1 MRPKITHLIWGLPLA
16 TVLAGLLVALSPAD
30 EPAPPTRA
38 PPLARMQPHEPP
50 SPPSAAAVLAV
61 RRAPAV
67 AAPLEGLSADERQ
80 ALAAALA
87 HHPSREAETRRVAG
101 FLRLQRQVDAW
112 RDGRADPALRQELGT
127 RIEAALPAA
136 LAARSVSA
144 GEALQLQAQ
153 LIADREPDA
162 ARARAELTAWQ
173 ARHVAAAR
181 EPDASER
188 AFLAQQQGLV
198 AALGRQPDKLEP
210 ALEALRHKHFADPR

>member
-1 MRPKITHLIWGLPLA
+1 MRPTIAHWIWGLPLA
-16 TVLAGLLVALSPAD
+16 TMLAGLLVALWPAG
-30 EPAPPTRA
+30 EPAPPA
-38 PPLARMQPHEPP
+38 PAGSPARMRAHEPS
-50 SPPSAAAVLAV
+50 SPP
-61 RRAPAV
+61 PAV
-67 AAPLEGLSADERQ
+67 AAVAPRPAPPVADPFEGLSADERQ

-87 HHPSREAETRRVAG
+87 HHPSRDAETRRVAG

-162 ARARAELTAWQ
+162 HRARDELTAWQ
-173 ARHVAAAR
+173 ARHVAAAT

-198 AALGRQPDKLEP
+198 AALGRQPGKLEP
-210 ALEALRHKHFADPR
+210 ALDALRRKHFADPH